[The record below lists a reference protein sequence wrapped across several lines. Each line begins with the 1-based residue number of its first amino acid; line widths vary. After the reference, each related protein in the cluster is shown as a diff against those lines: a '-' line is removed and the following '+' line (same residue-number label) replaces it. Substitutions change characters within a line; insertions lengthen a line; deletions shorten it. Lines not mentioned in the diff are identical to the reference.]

1 MKMKKVLMSLMVAFV
16 GLFATSNATV
26 LYTQDFQNGTL
37 TGSGVGGVGQQ
48 SLAQFG
54 YSVYNGANTAIES
67 DGNGNYYGKA
77 WSSYWWSTADS
88 AINVQYGADAWGGG
102 SALSTYGLLAGNTV
116 TYAIDTK
123 IADPVGAGGTLALT
137 LRFFTADFGYFFP
150 ESTSVSLVGGSTTD
164 WTRHT
169 LSAVIPVNAAII
181 QFGLFNQIN
190 EWSSGAAFIDNVT
203 ISNVPE
209 PTSASLL
216 GLGLAGLLASRLRRR
231 S

>member
-1 MKMKKVLMSLMVAFV
+1 MNMKKVVMSLMVAFV

-54 YSVYNGANTAIES
+54 YTVYNGANTAIES

-77 WSSYWWSTADS
+77 WNSYWAPNAES
-88 AINVQYGADAWGGG
+88 AINVQFGADAWGGG
-102 SALSTYGLLAGNTV
+102 SALSTYGLTAGNTV

-123 IADPVGAGGTLALT
+123 IADAVGAGGQLALT

-150 ESTSVSLVGGSTTD
+150 ESKSVSLVGESQTAWTT
-164 WTRHT
+164 HS

-181 QFGLFNQIN
+181 QFGVFNQIN
-190 EWSSGAAFIDNVT
+190 NYSTGAVLIDNVT

-209 PTSASLL
+209 PSTVSLL
-216 GLGLAGLLASRLRRR
+216 GFGVAGLIATRLRRR